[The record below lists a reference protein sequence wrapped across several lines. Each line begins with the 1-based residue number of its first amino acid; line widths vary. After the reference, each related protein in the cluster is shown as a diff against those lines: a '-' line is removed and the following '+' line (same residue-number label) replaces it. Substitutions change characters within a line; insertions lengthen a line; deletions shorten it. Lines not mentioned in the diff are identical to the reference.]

1 MDLRWNYFSFY
12 RSCFLNFKN
21 HLTFQEEREHGLR
34 VGMRVEAAD
43 LMDPRLIC
51 VATIAQ
57 VNFQLVSA
65 CLHSV

>member
-1 MDLRWNYFSFY
+1 MA
-12 RSCFLNFKN
+12 
-21 HLTFQEEREHGLR
+21 FQEEREHGLR

-57 VNFQLVSA
+57 VNFHLVSV
-65 CLHSV
+65 CLHSVLNVLELSGGWALSADTL